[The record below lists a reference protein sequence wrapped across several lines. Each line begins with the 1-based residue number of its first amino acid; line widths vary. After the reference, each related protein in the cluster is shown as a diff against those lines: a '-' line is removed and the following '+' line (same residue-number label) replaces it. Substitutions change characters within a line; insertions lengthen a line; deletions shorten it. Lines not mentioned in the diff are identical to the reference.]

1 MAAKQNT
8 MPATAEAAQRQLA
21 RRSLLGVCTLMTL
34 GSLYGIGVAGPAGLL
49 STFEW
54 YSIPPMLVTGLVL
67 LALLYWRGDDWLAG
81 IAPALTLWLALY
93 VVGNIF
99 NALFVADQPDNI
111 LVYLGWLVPLY
122 LFTFIIN
129 TRRNGLR
136 LTWLL
141 AGLVTILLVSY
152 GLLRGSPDDPLTGA
166 LFSWT
171 VAQLSAVLL
180 VGGVA
185 SFRERFAAENAAAAA
200 LIEANSRITALAE
213 RLTESEARSRRLIE
227 LSPDVPL
234 LVDAAGRL
242 TEITPNC
249 RRLWGLEREQL
260 LGRPFASLFAAEQQ
274 SAVAE
279 QLQTACDNES
289 FQADK
294 LQPAAIRHI
303 DGREYPVRWSAN
315 WSAAEAQY
323 YIWVQAA

>member
-1 MAAKQNT
+1 MAAKQNS
-8 MPATAEAAQRQLA
+8 MPATAETAQRQLA
-21 RRSLLGVCTLMTL
+21 RRSMIGVCVLMTL
-34 GSLYGIGVAGPAGLL
+34 GSLYGLGVAGPAGLL
-49 STFEW
+49 SPFEW
-54 YSIPPMLVTGLVL
+54 YSIPPMLLTGFVL
-67 LALLYWRGDDWLAG
+67 LGLLAWRGDEWLAG

-93 VVGNIF
+93 VVGNIA
-99 NALFVADQPDNI
+99 NALFFAQNTDNV

-129 TRRNGLR
+129 TRRNGLW

-141 AGLVTILLVSY
+141 AGLVTILLIGY
-152 GLLRGSPDDPLTGA
+152 GLLRGSPEDPLTGA

-200 LIEANSRITALAE
+200 LTEANSRITALAE

-234 LVDAAGRL
+234 LVDASGRL
-242 TEITPNC
+242 TEVTPNC
-249 RRLWGLEREQL
+249 RQLWGLDREQL

-274 SAVAE
+274 SAVVE
-279 QLQTACDNES
+279 QLHTACQGEAM
-289 FQADK
+289 QADK
-294 LQPAAIRHI
+294 MQPAAIRHV

>member
-1 MAAKQNT
+1 MAAKQHS
-8 MPATAEAAQRQLA
+8 MPATAETAQRQLA
-21 RRSLLGVCTLMTL
+21 RRSMIGVCVLMTL
-34 GSLYGIGVAGPAGLL
+34 GSLYGLGVAGPAGLL
-49 STFEW
+49 SLFEW
-54 YSIPPMLVTGLVL
+54 YSIPPMLLTGFVL
-67 LALLYWRGDDWLAG
+67 LGLLYWRGDEWLAG

-93 VVGNIF
+93 VVGNIA
-99 NALFVADQPDNI
+99 NALFFAQSPDNI

-129 TRRNGLR
+129 TRRNGLW

-141 AGLVTILLVSY
+141 AGLVTILLVAY

-180 VGGVA
+180 IGGVA

-242 TEITPNC
+242 VEVTPNC
-249 RRLWGLEREQL
+249 RQLWGLDREQM

-274 SAVAE
+274 SAVVE
-279 QLQTACDNES
+279 QLHSASKAEAM
-289 FQADK
+289 QADK
-294 LQPAAIRHI
+294 MQPAAIRHV

-315 WSAAEAQY
+315 WSPAEAQY

>member
-1 MAAKQNT
+1 MAAKQNS
-8 MPATAEAAQRQLA
+8 MPATAETAQRQLA
-21 RRSLLGVCTLMTL
+21 RRSMIGVCVLMTL
-34 GSLYGIGVAGPAGLL
+34 GSLYGLGVAGPAGLL
-49 STFEW
+49 SPFEW
-54 YSIPPMLVTGLVL
+54 YSIPPMLLTGFVL
-67 LALLYWRGDDWLAG
+67 LGLLAWRGDEWLAG

-93 VVGNIF
+93 VVGNIA
-99 NALFVADQPDNI
+99 NALFFAASPDNI

-122 LFTFIIN
+122 LFSFIIN
-129 TRRNGLR
+129 TRRNGLW

-141 AGLVTILLVSY
+141 AALVTALLVAY

-242 TEITPNC
+242 TEVTPNC
-249 RRLWGLEREQL
+249 RQLWGLDREQM

-274 SAVAE
+274 SAVVE
-279 QLQTACDNES
+279 QLQTAS
-289 FQADK
+289 QGQAMQADK
-294 LQPAAIRHI
+294 MQPAAIRHV